1 MYKKLKNLIDK
12 CCCFKKTSHKFS
24 EIKSLEEWEKIEKE
38 WKQNHPILYIL
49 RETYYWCYR
58 LWNHK
63 IAMIPKEIK
72 WFCQRGRRGYS
83 DCDVWS
89 FDWYLAE
96 VISKGC
102 KQLAKEKHGYPYGL
116 TEEEWDVIINKIS
129 DGFEEY
135 MKIIDHEE
143 EYDKITQED
152 FDKKMDEL
160 FGLLRKYFVN
170 LWD

>member
-1 MYKKLKNLIDK
+1 
-12 CCCFKKTSHKFS
+12 
-24 EIKSLEEWEKIEKE
+24 
-38 WKQNHPILYIL
+38 
-49 RETYYWCYR
+49 
-58 LWNHK
+58 
-63 IAMIPKEIK
+63 MIPKEIK